1 MMRMRMMMMIMMM
14 VMMMMIVCGHAYQGL
29 GDSSKA
35 EGSAGQRETQSK
47 DSTRGLYKTMQKI
60 EASPGK
66 REIQGKDNTMQSR
79 GSTSQCMVQK
89 IEGSAEG

>member
-1 MMRMRMMMMIMMM
+1 MRIKVSAIQARLKA
-14 VMMMMIVCGHAYQGL
+14 VQGKGRHRAKTVQGACTTPGL
-29 GDSSKA
+29 YKT
-35 EGSAGQRETQSK
+35 TQSK
-47 DSTRGLYKTMQKI
+47 DSTRGLNKTMQKI
-60 EASPGK
+60 EASPAK